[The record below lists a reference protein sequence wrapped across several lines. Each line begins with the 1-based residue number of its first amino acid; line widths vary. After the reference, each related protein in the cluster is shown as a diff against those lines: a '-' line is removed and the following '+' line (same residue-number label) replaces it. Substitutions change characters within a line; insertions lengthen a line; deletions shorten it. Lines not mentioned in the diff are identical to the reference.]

1 MRNKYLVETLAFAN
15 GSSPRRAQIKSSN
28 RYFQIFASFKNQL
41 SYIYKSH
48 NNFNFPHQVNKRIY

>member
-41 SYIYKSH
+41 SYTKVTTILIFH
-48 NNFNFPHQVNKRIY
+48 TR